1 MRGESME
8 EILLLDKKSVVI
20 VSPATAAA
28 NNGNWHTAARWQQF
42 LQGDFDTEITQHW
55 PLPGSNSSQNFQAM
69 IALHARRS
77 ADSIAAWAK
86 TFPDREL
93 IVVLTGTDLYRDIRT
108 DASAQASLALATQLV
123 VLQEAGLDE
132 LSAQHRAKTKV
143 IYQSCPRAAPAPK
156 AGSFTALMVGHLR
169 DEKDP
174 LTYLR
179 AAQRLSDR
187 PDIAL
192 EHIGN
197 DENSSYP
204 AQIKETSLSN
214 PKYHWLGGLPWPD
227 TLQHMARAQVL
238 VHCSKM
244 EGGAH
249 VILEAVQLGTPVIAS
264 RISGNIGMLGAVYAG
279 YFALGDDAALAAMIE
294 RAADDANFLP
304 HLQSQCQA
312 RAHLFEPSEEKRR
325 LLNLLVNVKAPP

>member
-1 MRGESME
+1 ME
-8 EILLLDKKSVVI
+8 EILLVDKKSVVI

-42 LQGDFDTEITQHW
+42 LQDDFDTEITQHW
-55 PLPGSNSSQNFQAM
+55 SPSGSNSSQNFHAM

-86 TFPDREL
+86 TFPGREL

-108 DASAQASLALATQLV
+108 DAAAQASLDLATQLV

-132 LSAQHRAKTKV
+132 LAPQHRAKTKV
-143 IYQSCPRAAPAPK
+143 IYQSCPRATPAPK
-156 AGSFTALMVGHLR
+156 ASSFTALMVGHLR

-179 AAQRLSDR
+179 AAQRLSAR

-197 DENSSYP
+197 DENATYP

-214 PKYHWLGGLPWPD
+214 SKYRWLDGLPKDD
-227 TLQHMARAQVL
+227 TLQHMARAHVL

-264 RISGNIGMLGAVYAG
+264 RISGNIGMLGADYAG
-279 YFALGDDAALAAMIE
+279 YFELGDDAALASMIE
-294 RAADDANFLP
+294 RAADDANFLQR
-304 HLQSQCQA
+304 LQSQCQA

-325 LLNLLVNVKAPP
+325 VLNLMINARLT